1 MTMAQAMGA
10 EMDFSV
16 EDENNAYMKD
26 WVNSYL
32 KPNLSATKV
41 CYNTN
46 GCWNNGHTKL
56 KDGTIDYFSR
66 EGIGVGYNII
76 TAVLNDGSFINIDA
90 YRKNDIKNKFGVNI
104 KDEYGLIFYF
114 DINGAREPNTI
125 GSDIFAVVYKNGT
138 IVPAFSDR
146 TKAQIEADC
155 SSTGSGRACIL
166 KYLKQ

>member
-1 MTMAQAMGA
+1 MAQAMGA

-26 WVNSYL
+26 WFNSYL

-56 KDGTIDYFSR
+56 KDGTIEEFSR
-66 EGIGVGYNII
+66 YGTGVGLEIV
-76 TAVLNDGSFINIDA
+76 TAILNDGSFINIDA

-104 KDEYGLIFYF
+104 KNEYGLIF
-114 DINGAREPNTI
+114 
-125 GSDIFAVVYKNGT
+125 
-138 IVPAFSDR
+138 
-146 TKAQIEADC
+146 
-155 SSTGSGRACIL
+155 IL
-166 KYLKQ
+166 I